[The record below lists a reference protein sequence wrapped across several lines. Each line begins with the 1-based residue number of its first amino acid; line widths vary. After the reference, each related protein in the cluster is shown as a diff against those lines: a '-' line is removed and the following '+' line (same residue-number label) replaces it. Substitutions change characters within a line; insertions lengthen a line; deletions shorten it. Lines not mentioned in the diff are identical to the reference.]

1 MILNYFFLNIP
12 NLLDYHVPTYLNN
25 YFHLFTNSQK
35 KRKRSPGLSYTCIS
49 CLLLPIVVQGN
60 CYFHF
65 IDKKIEVWSA

>member
-35 KRKRSPGLSYTCIS
+35 RGKE
-49 CLLLPIVVQGN
+49 VQV
-60 CYFHF
+60 YRTH
-65 IDKKIEVWSA
+65 VSLAYYS